1 MADSIRN
8 RLSLTAGLL
17 ALGLVSAA
25 QAGDATPEML
35 ANACAGCHGTEGN
48 SMGPAAPSISAMDP
62 LVFVDTMEAFK
73 SGDTYS
79 TVMGRI
85 AKGYDTAEFE
95 AMAEYFHAQP
105 YRPAPQDYDAAL
117 VDTGAQLHDRFCE
130 KCHAEGGIPLVDE
143 EDYNI
148 LAGQWMPY
156 LRYAMEDFR
165 ADRRELP
172 KKMRSKL
179 EDMLEHHG
187 EDGLEALYA
196 FYASQQ

>member
-8 RLSLTAGLL
+8 RRSLAAGLL
-17 ALGLVSAA
+17 ALGLTAGA
-25 QAGDATPEML
+25 QADEATPEML

-48 SMGPAAPSISAMDP
+48 SMGPAAPTISAMDP

-73 SGDTYS
+73 SDDTYS
-79 TVMGRI
+79 TIMSRI
-85 AKGYDTAEFE
+85 AKGYDTTEFE
-95 AMAEYFHAQP
+95 AMAEYFHRQP
-105 YRPAPQDYDAAL
+105 YRPAPQDFDASL
-117 VDTGAQLHDRFCE
+117 VDVGAQLHDRFCE
-130 KCHAEGGIPLVDE
+130 KCHAEGGIPLIDE

-148 LAGQWMPY
+148 LAGQWTPY
-156 LRYAMEDFR
+156 LRYTMEDFR
-165 ADRRELP
+165 AERRELP

-179 EDMLEHHG
+179 EDLLEHHG